1 MFALGVLPP
10 NFELLSMA
18 GSGRFEKVGGG
29 SGLPKMSN
37 PDYNEEARKLF
48 SALNLPASGAA
59 SGLRLLASL
68 CVETIA
74 RG

>member
-1 MFALGVLPP
+1 
-10 NFELLSMA
+10 
-18 GSGRFEKVGGG
+18 
-29 SGLPKMSN
+29 MSN

-74 RG
+74 CG

>member
-1 MFALGVLPP
+1 
-10 NFELLSMA
+10 
-18 GSGRFEKVGGG
+18 
-29 SGLPKMSN
+29 MSN

-74 RG
+74 CGRWMQGVVGTTT

>member
-1 MFALGVLPP
+1 
-10 NFELLSMA
+10 MA
-18 GSGRFEKVGGG
+18 GSGRFEKVWVGGG
-29 SGLPKMSN
+29 SGPPKMSN

-74 RG
+74 CG